1 MKKLNIKYIGI
12 AAVALISFSSC
23 DDLFTPANENNLG
36 IDYMLKD
43 ASYAEG
49 VLGNAY
55 TRIPCNSFPFS
66 EVGTDDAVSNDATN
80 NYRKIAAGT
89 WTSDNN
95 PTERWR
101 DCRAGIMYINLF
113 LSKADQV
120 HWADDSIAAHMY
132 CDREK
137 GEAYGLRAMFMFYL
151 LQAHGG
157 MTADGQLL
165 GIPIVTVPEDGS
177 TNFNIPRNTFAE
189 CMKAIYDDC
198 DKALALLPTQYADH
212 TSDAD
217 IPAKYKTIGAT
228 ISEYNRVYGAK
239 FNGRMDGA
247 IVEAFR
253 SKASLLAASPAYASG
268 SGINYEKAADDAA
281 VVLDRIGGIA
291 GIDPTGWTWYTN
303 TQEIDGLANGANPKE
318 VMWRG
323 EKSQNNDWEN
333 DNFPPSL
340 YGNGHINPT
349 QNFVDAFPMA
359 NGYPINDSR
368 SDYNANSP
376 YTNRDPRLAA
386 YVVYDGTAVGVNDT
400 KINTEST
407 STTKDG
413 INKVA
418 GTSTRTGYYLR
429 KLLRQ
434 DINLDPAN
442 TSKQYHYTP
451 RIRFTEIFL
460 NYAEAAN
467 EAWGPTG
474 KESHSYSAFDIIKA
488 IRERA
493 GICKNTDDPYLDE
506 CAQNKDKMREL
517 IRNERRIELSFEGF
531 RFWDLR
537 RWKAPLDE
545 TAKGIDIATDA
556 KGNVTYKDRDVDTR
570 NYKDYMIYGPVP
582 YSEIL
587 KFNELKQNQ
596 GW

>member
-281 VVLDRIGGIA
+281 IVLDRIGGIA

-407 STTKDG
+407 SNTKDG

-467 EAWGPTG
+467 EVWGPTG
-474 KESHSYSAFDIIKA
+474 KGSHNYSAFDIIKA

-493 GICKNTDDPYLDE
+493 GICKNTEDPYLDE
-506 CAQNKDKMREL
+506 CAQDKDKMREL

-556 KGNVTYKDRDVDTR
+556 QGNVTYKDIDVDTR

>member
-80 NYRKIAAGT
+80 SYRKIAAGT

-407 STTKDG
+407 SNTKDG

-467 EAWGPTG
+467 EVWGPTG
-474 KESHSYSAFDIIKA
+474 KGSHNYSAFDIIKA

-493 GICKNTDDPYLDE
+493 GICKNTEDPYLDE
-506 CAQNKDKMREL
+506 CAQDKDKMREL

-556 KGNVTYKDRDVDTR
+556 QGNVTYKDIDVDTR

>member
-407 STTKDG
+407 SNTKDG

-467 EAWGPTG
+467 EVWGPTG
-474 KESHSYSAFDIIKA
+474 KGSHNYSAFDIIKA

-493 GICKNTDDPYLDE
+493 GICKNTEDPYLDE
-506 CAQNKDKMREL
+506 CAQDKDKMREL

-556 KGNVTYKDRDVDTR
+556 QGNVTYKDIDVDTR